1 MRGGFRR
8 RSCPVFCP
16 LDRSERSERIY
27 SLALTRPPIVYNPPM
42 TPPPTT
48 GPPPNARY
56 RAREHAAARTTDY
69 VFSQLIPYLGNKR
82 KLLPLIGQA
91 MEQTGE
97 AGGLFVDFFA
107 GSGVVAR
114 FAKRAGFR
122 VVANDWEPYA
132 QPLNHAAIA
141 CHAMPAFAA
150 LGGAE
155 AAFAALNAAP
165 PLEAEGYVTT
175 FLCPRSDERPDP
187 DTERL
192 FFTRANGLKID
203 AMRAIIARW
212 EAEESLTEGERAV
225 LLASL
230 LYAVSYV
237 SNTSGVFKG
246 FHRGWG
252 GATKT
257 ALYRICSEI
266 TLRPPVF
273 HDNGRDNGATRR
285 DAQALAEQLR
295 AAGTAAA
302 IAYLDPPYNQHP
314 YGSNYHVLNTVA
326 LGDAPD
332 TAPYVDGRNKS
343 AIRTDWRTERRSA
356 YNHGAA
362 LDAYGRLLQTI
373 EARHILT
380 SYSTDGNMPLGGLL
394 RAASERGRLSCVCHA
409 YKRYRVSSQ
418 RASARPRTVEFVL
431 SIDTSR
437 RAGAGDAERVGEEI
451 RARQAEADAA

>member
-1 MRGGFRR
+1 M
-8 RSCPVFCP
+8 PILEP
-16 LDRSERSERIY
+16 ILEPTDDRY
-27 SLALTRPPIVYNPPM
+27 H
-42 TPPPTT
+42 
-48 GPPPNARY
+48 ARL
-56 RAREHAAARTTDY
+56 HAAARTTDY

-91 MEQTGE
+91 IAQTGE
-97 AGGLFVDFFA
+97 TGAMGGLFVDFFA

-114 FAKRAGFR
+114 SVKRAGFR
-122 VVANDWEPYA
+122 VLANDWEPYA
-132 QPLNHAAIA
+132 HALNRAAIA
-141 CHAMPAFAA
+141 CNALPTFAA
-150 LGGAE
+150 LGGA
-155 AAFAALNAAP
+155 AAVFAALNAAP
-165 PLEAEGYVTT
+165 PLEAEGYVTKH
-175 FLCPRSDERPDP
+175 LCPRSDERPDP

-192 FFTRANGLKID
+192 FFTRANGRKID
-203 AMRAIIARW
+203 AMRALIARW
-212 EAEESLTEGERAV
+212 ETEGSLTGDERDA
-225 LLASL
+225 LLAPL

-273 HDNGRDNGATRR
+273 HDNGQNNEATRR
-285 DAQALAEQLR
+285 DAQVLAEELR
-295 AAGTAAA
+295 ALGTAVA

-332 TAPYVDGRNKS
+332 TAPYAGGHNKS
-343 AIRTDWRTERRSA
+343 AIRTDWRAERRSA

-362 LDAYGRLLQTI
+362 LAAYARLLQTI
-373 EARHILT
+373 EARHILS
-380 SYSTDGNMPLGGLL
+380 SYSTEGNIPLDGLL
-394 RAASERGRLSCVCHA
+394 RAASERGALSCVCHA

-431 SIDTSR
+431 SIDTSK

-451 RARQAEADAA
+451 RARQSEADAA